1 VIGPSGHGKV
11 VADAATL
18 AGWDVTG
25 FLDQDSSKRSH
36 AGRSVFYPLERL
48 SEFLAA
54 DPQLQIVI
62 AIGDNAT
69 RQRVVHDVRA
79 LVQEPAFATV
89 VHPRA
94 VLAADD
100 QYGGPRR
107 PRLRASE
114 VL

>member
-1 VIGPSGHGKV
+1 LIILGASGHGKV

-18 AGWDVTG
+18 GGWDVTG
-25 FLDQDSSKRSH
+25 FLDQDASKRSH
-36 AGRSVFYPLERL
+36 AGRSVIGSLERL
-48 SEFLAA
+48 SDLLAA

-94 VLAADD
+94 VLAADA
-100 QYGGPRR
+100 RF
-107 PRLRASE
+107 
-114 VL
+114 